1 MKNLY
6 ICILLGISIGY
17 SQSDITNSP
26 WLVSASGGNWVQG
39 NYNFCFSLGEI
50 AIDTYIQ
57 SEIILTQGFHQE
69 MNYLSTEI
77 NNVNAHNIHLFPNP
91 TESVLNIKCDLDE
104 KMSVIIQDLQGR
116 VLFSRNN
123 ISGNKT
129 QTIDLSK
136 LAQGVYLLELYSES
150 IKKKVYQ
157 IQKIN

>member
-1 MKNLY
+1 
-6 ICILLGISIGY
+6 
-17 SQSDITNSP
+17 
-26 WLVSASGGNWVQG
+26 
-39 NYNFCFSLGEI
+39 
-50 AIDTYIQ
+50 
-57 SEIILTQGFHQE
+57 

-77 NNVNAHNIHLFPNP
+77 NSVNAHNIHLFPNP
-91 TESVLNIKCDLDE
+91 TESILNIKCGLDE

-123 ISGNKT
+123 ISGHKT

>member
-1 MKNLY
+1 MKKLY
-6 ICILLGISIGY
+6 IYILLGLSIGY
-17 SQSDITNSP
+17 SQPDITNSP

-50 AIDTYIQ
+50 AIDTYMQ

-69 MNYLSTEI
+69 TNYLSIGTS
-77 NNVNAHNIHLFPNP
+77 NLNTQNIQIYPNP
-91 TESVLNIKCDLDE
+91 TESALNIKCDLDE
-104 KMSVIIQDLQGR
+104 MISLIIQDLQGR
-116 VLFSRNN
+116 VLFSFNN
-123 ISGNKT
+123 ISGNKI
-129 QTIDLSK
+129 QTLDLSK

>member
-1 MKNLY
+1 MKKLY

-26 WLVSASGGNWVQG
+26 LLVSASGGNWIQG
-39 NYNFCFSLGEI
+39 DYNFCFSLGEI

-57 SEIILTQGFHQE
+57 SDIILTQGFHQE
-69 MNYLSTEI
+69 TNYLSTEI
-77 NNVNAHNIHLFPNP
+77 NDENTHSIQLYPNP
-91 TESVLNIKCDLDE
+91 TEGVVNIKCDLDE
-104 KMSVIIQDLQGR
+104 TMSVIIQDLQGR
-116 VLFSRNN
+116 VLFSFNN
-123 ISGNKT
+123 ILGNQT

-136 LAQGVYLLELYSES
+136 LAQGVYLLELCSES

>member
-1 MKNLY
+1 MKKLY
-6 ICILLGISIGY
+6 IYILLGISIGY

-26 WLVSASGGNWVQG
+26 WLVSASGDNWVQG

-57 SEIILTQGFHQE
+57 SDIILTQGFHQE
-69 MNYLSTEI
+69 TNYLNTEI
-77 NNVNAHNIHLFPNP
+77 NNVSIHNIQLFPNP
-91 TESVLNIKCDLDE
+91 TGGLLNIKSDLDE
-104 KMSVIIQDLQGR
+104 SMSLIIQDLQGR

-136 LAQGVYLLELYSES
+136 LAQGVYLLELCSES